1 MPPEKIL
8 FATDLS
14 CRCDR
19 ALDRAAELAREWK
32 ARLVVCHALEA
43 PPPVIDAP
51 SWRRPLEPKE
61 IVWQRIYADLSEP
74 GMVDVEVIVERGEPA
89 PLVLDTAARLGCEL
103 IVTGVARDE
112 TLGRVLLGTTVESV
126 VRRSKVPVLVV
137 KARARRPY
145 RDVMVASDFSEGSRK
160 ALVTALAMY
169 PTARLSVFHAYQVLC
184 EGFVDDKMSARS
196 SAEHQARLDG
206 QAFLA
211 DTPVPAVQ
219 RVPLLCE
226 YGTPVAL
233 LSELMQTG
241 RVDLVVAGTRGRGRV
256 AELLLGSI
264 AQQLLADVPG
274 DVMVVPQAR

>member
-61 IVWQRIYADLSEP
+61 MVWRRIYADLSEP
-74 GMVDVEVIVERGEPA
+74 GMVDVDVVVERGEPA
-89 PLVLDTAARLGCEL
+89 ILVLDTAARLGCEL

-112 TLGRVLLGTTVESV
+112 TFGRALLGTTVESV

-169 PTARLSVFHAYQVLC
+169 PTARVSMFNAYQVLC

-196 SAEHQARLDG
+196 SAEQQARLDG

-256 AELLLGSI
+256 AELLLGSV
-264 AQQLLADVPG
+264 AQQLLADLPG
-274 DVMVVPQAR
+274 DVMVVPQTR